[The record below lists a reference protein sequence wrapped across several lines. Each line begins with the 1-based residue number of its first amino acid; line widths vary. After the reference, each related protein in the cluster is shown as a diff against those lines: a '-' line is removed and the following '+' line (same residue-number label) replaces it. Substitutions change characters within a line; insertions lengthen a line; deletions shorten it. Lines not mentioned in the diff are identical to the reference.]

1 METKMNRSLA
11 TFLSGFSLREL
22 AIRLFDRLLAWQ
34 ARAQEA
40 EQMRAMDD
48 RQLKDIGL
56 SRADIERILNSGSR
70 HI

>member
-11 TFLSGFSLREL
+11 TLLSDFSLREL
-22 AIRLFDRLLAWQ
+22 AIRLLDRLLAWP

-40 EQMRAMDD
+40 ERMRAMDD